1 MQSASLEMSGSAQ
14 SSRSTP
20 QAQLDESLSILS
32 EQAPVWSRLSVAE
45 RASLLRAC
53 VPRLLQ
59 VAPEWVAAAC
69 RAKGLRPDGPEAS
82 EEWLAGPMVTMR
94 ALRLYG
100 RTLDEI
106 QKHGRPVLPSGA
118 VRTADDGRVEVQVMP
133 GDAFDKAL
141 NAGFTG
147 TVRMQAGLTA
157 EQVLS
162 RQASHY
168 QQPAARRQP
177 GVSLI
182 LGAGNVASIPPAD
195 ALFKLLQ
202 EGKVC
207 LIKLNPVNEYLG
219 PFYERAFQP
228 LVERGFLRFAYG
240 GADVGSY
247 LSYHPQI
254 ADVHITGSHRTH
266 DLIVWGPP
274 GPERERRK
282 AAGDPLLKKEITSEL
297 GCVTPVMVAPAVYSP
312 QELRFVAENIATQ
325 VVNNA
330 SFNCNAAKVLVLS
343 EGFSQREAL
352 WTELRDILAS
362 LPPRRAYYPGAR
374 DRFEQLTA
382 GRSQAQVLRIGRDG
396 ASSTGSTGELPWTIL
411 RGLDAA
417 TNDPLFTT
425 EPFCSILS
433 EVVLPARE
441 PAEFIREAARFSND
455 KLWGTL
461 SCSLIVHP
469 SLEQQ
474 AEVRAALQS
483 AVRELRYGAVGI
495 NHWPGVVY
503 GSMVLPWGGHA
514 SATLTDVQSGIG
526 FVHNTPML
534 EGIEKCV
541 LRGPLVVSPKPPWFV
556 THKQAHK
563 VGERLVRFE
572 AAPSW
577 LKIPGI
583 ALTAMRG

>member
-14 SSRSTP
+14 STRSTP
-20 QAQLDESLSILS
+20 QAQLDEALSILS
-32 EQAPVWSRLSVAE
+32 EQAPVWSRLPVAE

-59 VAPEWVAAAC
+59 VAPEWVAAGC
-69 RAKGLRPDGPEAS
+69 QAKGLRLDGPEAS

-106 QKHGRPVLPSGA
+106 KKHGRPQLPSGA
-118 VRTADDGRVEVQVMP
+118 VRTADDGRVEIQVMP

-147 TVRMQAGLTA
+147 TVHLLPGITA
-157 EQVLS
+157 EQALA

-168 QQPAARRQP
+168 RQPEASRKP

-182 LGAGNVASIPPAD
+182 LGAGNVSSIPPAD

-254 ADVHITGSHRTH
+254 ADVHITGSDRTH

-282 AAGDPLLKKEITSEL
+282 AENDPLLKKEITSEL
-297 GCVTPVMVAPAVYSP
+297 GCVTPVMVAPAEYSP
-312 QELRFVAENIATQ
+312 SELRFIAENIATQ

-343 EGFSQREAL
+343 EGWAQREAL
-352 WTELRDILAS
+352 WTELRDILSS
-362 LPPRRAYYPGAR
+362 LPPRRAYYPGAHA
-374 DRFEQLTA
+374 RFEQLTA
-382 GRSQAQVLRIGRDG
+382 GRSQAQVSRLGREG
-396 ASSTGSTGELPWTIL
+396 KGELPWTIL
-411 RGLDAA
+411 RGLDA
-417 TNDPLFTT
+417 TSNDPLFTT

-433 EVVLPARE
+433 EVTLAARD
-441 PAEFIREAARFSND
+441 PAEFIRDAARFSND

-469 SLEQQ
+469 SLEAR
-474 AEVRAALQS
+474 AEVRSALS
-483 AVRELRYGAVGI
+483 AAVRELRYGAVGI

-503 GSMVLPWGGHA
+503 GSMLLPWGGHS
-514 SATLTDVQSGIG
+514 SATLKDVQSGIG

-534 EGIEKCV
+534 EGIEKTV
-541 LRGPLVVSPKPPWFV
+541 LRGPLTVSPKPPWFV

-572 AAPSW
+572 AAPGW
-577 LKIPGI
+577 LQVPGI